1 MVGGEES
8 IFREVKD
15 VLRAVGTNV
24 GYMGPIGAGSI
35 AKLVHNMISIVSRC
49 LVAEGFTL
57 GVKAGVK
64 PEALLEAIRGASFGQ
79 GLMLSHMI
87 PDVVFK
93 GDFDTVRFALKL
105 ARKDVGLATAL
116 AREYD
121 VPMPLATAGEQQLIE
136 CLARGWG
143 ERDSTSPWLLQ
154 EERARRAGAGIQMS
168 FALDGVRVLELAR
181 FQAGP
186 RGGMV
191 LSDLGAEVIKIEPPG
206 GEETRKHPPMV
217 RGQSVYFTVYNRGKK
232 SVCLDM
238 RSERGKEIFAALV
251 KKSDIV
257 LENFRPGVM
266 RAMGFDYERL
276 RALNPGIILVS
287 VSGFGQYGP
296 YTERPAFDP
305 LGQAMSGLMT
315 LTGQPVGQPLGTASS
330 VVDRY
335 TALHATIGTLAALRH
350 RERTGEGQVVD
361 VCLLDSALTMVEIP
375 TSYYLATGAEGGE
388 AGRPP
393 YRAKD
398 GWVVISAA
406 GREMA
411 ANAHAHRRG
420 RGGQHADGG
429 EQRGRSPARVRGA
442 LVRRAHGGGGLRHA
456 RGGRAFP
463 SGRCGRSPRWR
474 RTRISGSARC
484 S

>member
-1 MVGGEES
+1 
-8 IFREVKD
+8 
-15 VLRAVGTNV
+15 
-24 GYMGPIGAGSI
+24 
-35 AKLVHNMISIVSRC
+35 
-49 LVAEGFTL
+49 
-57 GVKAGVK
+57 
-64 PEALLEAIRGASFGQ
+64 
-79 GLMLSHMI
+79 
-87 PDVVFK
+87 
-93 GDFDTVRFALKL
+93 
-105 ARKDVGLATAL
+105 
-116 AREYD
+116 
-121 VPMPLATAGEQQLIE
+121 
-136 CLARGWG
+136 
-143 ERDSTSPWLLQ
+143 
-154 EERARRAGAGIQMS
+154 MS

-186 RGGMV
+186 RGGMI

-206 GEETRKHPPMV
+206 GEETRRHPPMV

-232 SVCLDM
+232 SICLDL
-238 RSERGKEIFAALV
+238 RSGAGKDVFAALV
-251 KKSDIV
+251 KKSDVV

-266 RAMGFDYERL
+266 RAMGFDYDRL

-350 RERTGEGQVVD
+350 RERTGEGQLVD

-375 TSYYLATGAEGGE
+375 TTYYLATGMEGGE
-388 AGRPP
+388 GGRPP
-393 YRAKD
+393 YRARD

-411 ANAHAHRRG
+411 ARLMRIVGAEEDATPMPGSSVGDRRRAFVERWCAEHTVEEICTILTDAGVPVGPVRTIPEVAKDAHLWEREMLVKMDDAVAGEMFVPGVTIKMSRTPG
-420 RGGQHADGG
+420 RVGPVPTPGQHTDDVLR
-429 EQRGRSPARVRGA
+429 EV
-442 LVRRAHGGGGLRHA
+442 LGLD
-456 RGGRAFP
+456 
-463 SGRCGRSPRWR
+463 
-474 RTRISGSARC
+474 GSAIEALRAQGAVK
-484 S
+484 